1 LSLRLVHL
9 ELIFVEFKAQFDTKL
24 SLNSFSFEL
33 QSDVAE
39 KKAERRPG
47 RSERRDG
54 KDDVDEDRS
63 WPPWNALTPYEA
75 PGFSFIYCHSASAHF

>member
-1 LSLRLVHL
+1 L

-54 KDDVDEDRS
+54 KDDVDE
-63 WPPWNALTPYEA
+63 
-75 PGFSFIYCHSASAHF
+75 G